1 MWTISGTTWRRRSPP
16 DCAAGGLRRRLLRL
30 LLVCCL
36 IAAVALLAAPRG
48 SGTGTNASGVAV
60 SSRRLPLST
69 GYTGLAVAGG
79 RLLLIDYGNGS
90 VRAIGRDTCGVASV
104 DPRSLRLTSTARVS
118 CGDPALLG
126 RRVMEVDQYDR
137 GAIAVRVAAVDR
149 HSRAG
154 YALGP
159 VLFSYDQCS
168 DCWNEAI
175 YGPRSLWIY
184 APISTT
190 RGYRA
195 GGELFRVSEQ
205 TGRLLQ
211 HWRMPSMVRA
221 LLAVDADGLWIAPS
235 IDTGSPSTLY
245 HVAPGMVKPEGV
257 LTIGTRRNPDLD
269 ARFLVATGHTIWFET
284 WLATKGWIPRLYRL
298 TGTKVTLQAARVNG
312 STPCTD
318 SGDGPATVLGNA
330 AGIYCVQ
337 IGNWTNGLG
346 ATSQKVFR
354 LSPGQL
360 REQRVATVAP
370 PAGTVDVGS
379 AADLD
384 GSYYFLDPAT
394 RARTAGVLF
403 RVTSR

>member
-16 DCAAGGLRRRLLRL
+16 DSGPGGLRRRLLRL
-30 LLVCCL
+30 LLACCL

-48 SGTGTNASGVAV
+48 RGIGTGSSRVNV
-60 SSRRLPLST
+60 SSRRLPLSN
-69 GYTGLAVAGG
+69 GYTGLSVAGG

-90 VRAIGRDTCGVASV
+90 VRAIGRDMCGVATV
-104 DPRSLRLTSTARVS
+104 DPRSLRLTSAARVS
-118 CGDPALLG
+118 CDDPALLG

-137 GAIAVRVAAVDR
+137 GAIAVRVAVVDR
-149 HSRAG
+149 HASAG
-154 YALGP
+154 YALRP

-168 DCWNEAI
+168 DCWDESI

-195 GGELFRVSEQ
+195 GGELFRVSKR
-205 TGRLLQ
+205 TGRLLE
-211 HWRMPSMVRA
+211 HWRMPSMVRS
-221 LLAVDADGLWIAPS
+221 LLAVDDDGLWIASS
-235 IDTGSPSTLY
+235 IDTGSPSVLY
-245 HVAPGMVKPEGV
+245 HVAPGMAEPQRV
-257 LTIGTRRNPDLD
+257 LTIGTRKNPDLD
-269 ARFLVATGHTIWFET
+269 ARFLVATGHTVWFET
-284 WLATKGWIPRLYRL
+284 WLAIKGWVPRLYRL
-298 TGTKVTLQAARVNG
+298 SGTNVTLQGARVSG
-312 STPCTD
+312 SMPCTD
-318 SGDGPATVLGNA
+318 PGEGPATVLGNA

-337 IGNWTNGLG
+337 IGDWTNGLG

-360 REQRVATVAP
+360 DEQRVATVAP

-379 AADLD
+379 AAELN

-394 RARTAGVLF
+394 QARRAGVLF